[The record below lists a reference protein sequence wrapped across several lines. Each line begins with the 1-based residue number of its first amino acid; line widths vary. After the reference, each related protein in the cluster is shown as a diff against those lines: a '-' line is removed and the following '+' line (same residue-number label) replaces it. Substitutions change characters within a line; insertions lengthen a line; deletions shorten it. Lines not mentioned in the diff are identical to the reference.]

1 MTFANL
7 KADPEYIR
15 DNNSEE
21 LPAEKF
27 TDEDLQDLS
36 YNSAKQALELDL
48 LAALQLDEEDE
59 NGILDQVTDLNT
71 KRLQVALANKQ
82 LEIYY
87 LNNDRGDGAKYNYYQ
102 RQYNQSRASFSTLR
116 TGRTAAVGVSIQTFE
131 R

>member
-1 MTFANL
+1 MTFAEL

-21 LPAEKF
+21 LPPERF
-27 TDEDLQDLS
+27 TDEDLQDLL

-48 LAALQLDEEDE
+48 LAALQLDEDD
-59 NGILDQVTDLNT
+59 IYKVLDQVTALNT

-87 LNNDRGDGAKYNYYQ
+87 LNNDRGDGAKYNHYQ
-102 RQYNQSRASFSTLR
+102 KQYNQSRASFSTLR
-116 TGRTAAVGVSIQTFE
+116 TGRTAAVGVSIQTFQ

>member
-1 MTFANL
+1 MTFAEL

-21 LPAEKF
+21 LPPERF

-48 LAALQLDEEDE
+48 LAALQLDEEDA
-59 NGILDQVTDLNT
+59 NGILDQVTELNT

-116 TGRTAAVGVSIQTFE
+116 TGRTAAVGVSIQTLE